1 MVEYY
6 HGRVLKDDDSS
17 FVYEGGEIFISL
29 FFINIKKKA
38 YDRTATDIRVQ
49 VDLRLQS
56 SQQVYYT
63 SCYT

>member
-29 FFINIKKKA
+29 FFINIKKKHMIGPLP
-38 YDRTATDIRVQ
+38 TLGFKSI
-49 VDLRLQS
+49 
-56 SQQVYYT
+56 
-63 SCYT
+63 

>member
-49 VDLRLQS
+49 VDLRL
-56 SQQVYYT
+56 
-63 SCYT
+63 